1 MIDKRLAENNI
12 EMEAY
17 DVPISPHQQAATQNA
32 NKGTL
37 RLAVQ
42 ELRNITMVDLTIK
55 ATNYFEKLVW
65 ICMTKLLML
74 LLKHYLIFWI
84 VQMNMEPSV

>member
-37 RLAVQ
+37 RLAVE
-42 ELRNITMVDLTIK
+42 ELRNITTVDLTDLTIK

-65 ICMTKLLML
+65 ICMTPLLML
-74 LLKHYLIFWI
+74 LLNSNTI
-84 VQMNMEPSV
+84 